1 MKNIEINKYFGEK
14 MDEII
19 AKIDDPDIL
28 YQIEKI
34 IPFHGYLSTGAFIGI
49 QMLQI
54 ARRLLDIKEDDK
66 VYVTC
71 ETFNCLPD
79 PFQILCSCTVG
90 NKGLK
95 IMDYGK
101 MAVTINKA
109 GKPGQENARGLRIF
123 LDPEKTA
130 KYPVFHAWYMNE
142 RKVSHEEAISEL
154 IRAGEDVYTWEYVDV
169 PIPEKVK
176 KNVVLCRVCG
186 ESFVSDG
193 RNTCRVCSDKR

>member
-1 MKNIEINKYFGEK
+1 

-19 AKIDDPDIL
+19 AKIDDPEMLSMIK
-28 YQIEKI
+28 KI
-34 IPFHGYLSTGAFIGI
+34 VPFHGYLSTGAFIGL

-54 ARRLLDIKEDDK
+54 ARRLLDINEGDR

-79 PFQILCSCTVG
+79 PFQILCSSTIG

-95 IMDYGK
+95 ILDYGK
-101 MAVTINKA
+101 MAMTINKA
-109 GKPGQENARGLRIF
+109 AKPGQKVVKGVRIF

-142 RKVSHEEAISEL
+142 RKVPHEEAISEL
-154 IRAGEDVYTWEYVDV
+154 LKAGEDVYTWKFVDV
-169 PIPEKVK
+169 QVPVK
-176 KNVVLCRVCG
+176 AKKDAAICKICG
-186 ESFVSDG
+186 ESFIRIDDEDICKG
-193 RNTCRVCSDKR
+193 CSTTN